1 MFAERE
7 KRTKGFECAPPLLSE
22 MLLLFLCGGFKNYSK
37 ERKMR
42 KMSARDKGGGRMPNL
57 TNKMRKLDGE
67 DTY

>member
-1 MFAERE
+1 VFAERE

-42 KMSARDKGGGRMPNL
+42 KMSARDGGENA
-57 TNKMRKLDGE
+57 KSH
-67 DTY
+67 